1 LGRKLKETII
11 KANSI
16 VLKKQSNKITVLDIG
31 CGYGEILSDIAGGL
45 KVGVD
50 VNTEAIKRANQRAK
64 SAFFI
69 LCDIGKLPFK
79 PKTFDFVIRSE
90 VFDHMDGLSILANQI
105 VEATKYGGFLTK

>member
-50 VNTEAIKRANQRAK
+50 VNKGAIKRAKQRAK
-64 SAFFI
+64 SAFFV
-69 LCDIGKLPFK
+69 LCDTGKLPFK
-79 PKTFDFVIRSE
+79 PKTF
-90 VFDHMDGLSILANQI
+90 ILPFAQ
-105 VEATKYGGFLTK
+105 KYLITWMARPYW

>member
-1 LGRKLKETII
+1 MGRKLKETII

-50 VNTEAIKRANQRAK
+50 VNTEAIKRAK